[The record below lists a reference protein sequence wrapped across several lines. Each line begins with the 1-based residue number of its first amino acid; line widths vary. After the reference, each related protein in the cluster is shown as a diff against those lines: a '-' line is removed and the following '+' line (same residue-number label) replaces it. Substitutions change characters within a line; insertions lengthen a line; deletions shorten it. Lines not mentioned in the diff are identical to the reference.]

1 MDSQITAT
9 ALKVGLAISKLRPA
23 LPYLTPKVRK
33 QLVNTKIKPIA
44 LYGIQLYMGQP
55 QAIIYKAASLVMR
68 VNRYMTTNPEGSK
81 SNSALCKYLK
91 IDEPLQDLIISSFY
105 FIHKVIQTKS
115 PDKIIKNL

>member
-23 LPYLTPKVRK
+23 LPYPTPEGRK

-55 QAIIYKAASLVMR
+55 QAIVNKATSLIMR
-68 VNRYMTTNPEGSK
+68 VNRYMTTNPEGLK
-81 SNSALCKYLK
+81 SNSALR
-91 IDEPLQDLIISSFY
+91 
-105 FIHKVIQTKS
+105 
-115 PDKIIKNL
+115 